1 MKEFKDTCCLFIF
14 TLDLVTRK
22 YPIITTVEGL
32 PHDCFSVLPCDSSL
46 GGAVIIS
53 ANALIYV
60 DQASRKTALP
70 VNGWASRIT
79 DMPLQV
85 LGPEEQECDMHLE
98 GCHAAFVD
106 VRTFFVITQD
116 GFVHPVEIIMDGKTV
131 TRLALGTAMAQTT
144 IPSLVRFIDT
154 GREEG
159 GKDSLLFAG
168 STVGPSI
175 LLRTTRVEEEAPK
188 EVLNEAPV
196 AVADHPNTMEIDDE
210 DGKVFLTHA

>member
-1 MKEFKDTCCLFIF
+1 M
-14 TLDLVTRK
+14 
-22 YPIITTVEGL
+22 
-32 PHDCFSVLPCDSSL
+32 
-46 GGAVIIS
+46 IIS

-131 TRLALGTAMAQTT
+131 TRLALGTAACST
-144 IPSLVRFIDT
+144 SLPNIGSLSASLFGGSRDEYRAESWAMVVEGTDVELSGKRA
-154 GREEG
+154 RLEE
-159 GKDSLLFAG
+159 
-168 STVGPSI
+168 I
-175 LLRTTRVEEEAPK
+175 QE
-188 EVLNEAPV
+188 
-196 AVADHPNTMEIDDE
+196 MEWQFRYYSWNNRRANSPMVSP
-210 DGKVFLTHA
+210 G

>member
-1 MKEFKDTCCLFIF
+1 M
-14 TLDLVTRK
+14 
-22 YPIITTVEGL
+22 
-32 PHDCFSVLPCDSSL
+32 
-46 GGAVIIS
+46 IIS

-70 VNGWASRIT
+70 VNGWSSRIT